1 MEQKELEAQ
10 KQMIVQYITD
20 LLNRNSFTFEFQVKK
35 NPKGVKVIYEVT
47 QEYLDAVMKEAAK
60 KEKES

>member
-1 MEQKELEAQ
+1 MEQKEQEAT

-20 LLNRNSFTFEFQVKK
+20 LLNSNPFKFDIQVKK

-47 QEYLDAVMKEAAK
+47 QEELDAIMKELAK
-60 KEKES
+60 KEK